1 MDAVKV
7 GKYLLMET
15 SQLLIEADGAVALG
29 LGAFSLVGTAGTV
42 LTLIKLLG
50 SAVVVAPDRYGM
62 QKKEFPVVGTQQ
74 IAVLIYPEVDCSKRI
89 IQTELEK
96 HHIPHELITLDGSG
110 HTPLNR
116 MEEFLPQAMKLLDHC
131 LG

>member
-7 GKYLLMET
+7 GKYLFMET
-15 SQLLIEADGAVALG
+15 SQLLIEADGVVALG

-42 LTLIKLLG
+42 LTLIKLLC
-50 SAVVVAPDRYGM
+50 SAVVVAPERYGT

-89 IQTELEK
+89 IPIFLVG
-96 HHIPHELITLDGSG
+96 IFFLIDFYYKSY
-110 HTPLNR
+110 PLYR
-116 MEEFLPQAMKLLDHC
+116 V
-131 LG
+131 